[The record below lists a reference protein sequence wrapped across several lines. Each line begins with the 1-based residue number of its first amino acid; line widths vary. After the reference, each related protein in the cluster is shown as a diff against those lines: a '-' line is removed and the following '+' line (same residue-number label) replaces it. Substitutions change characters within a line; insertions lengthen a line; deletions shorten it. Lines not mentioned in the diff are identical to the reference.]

1 MYYLLFE
8 NWMFLIPKNLNPLY
22 PRMLCAK
29 FDWPIDSEE
38 EDFFNFVNV
47 FLLFHLYL
55 PLAKGVTLHLINYI
69 YISFEMLD

>member
-22 PRMLCAK
+22 PRMFCAK

-38 EDFFNFVNV
+38 EDFLISSMYFRYFV
-47 FLLFHLYL
+47 
-55 PLAKGVTLHLINYI
+55 YI
-69 YISFEMLD
+69 FPWQRAWPFI